1 MDWSR
6 GAWAFVTGAQLQ
18 HHAEPRLV
26 ERLGSLSLVHVD
38 LDHGASLIA
47 QVGGA
52 EEIRPYQRIQLAID
66 PTYCHVFDETGR
78 ALEHKDRPTHRRFI
92 TA

>member
-1 MDWSR
+1 MLPGRIAALAD
-6 GAWAFVTGAQLQ
+6 GG
-18 HHAEPRLV
+18 
-26 ERLGSLSLVHVD
+26 VD

-66 PTYCHVFDETGR
+66 PTHCHVFDETGR